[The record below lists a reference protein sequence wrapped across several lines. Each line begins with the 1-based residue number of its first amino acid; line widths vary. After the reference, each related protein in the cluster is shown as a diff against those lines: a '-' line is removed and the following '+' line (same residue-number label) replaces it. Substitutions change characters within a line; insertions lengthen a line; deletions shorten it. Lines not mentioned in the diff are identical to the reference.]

1 MLSPTFTS
9 REGLAGWPF
18 TLTRPRPISSLDS
31 PRVLKKRA
39 AHNHLSSLTPIIH
52 VLRLLLQAR
61 QAAGPT
67 RTSNPRTHALRSLA
81 LRFEPA
87 RVGRRQGVPTLQVAQ
102 RQID

>member
-39 AHNHLSSLTPIIH
+39 PHNHFSMLTPLIPLH
-52 VLRLLLQAR
+52 PPRAFSPPARPRLFKEAR
-61 QAAGPT
+61 PPQPLAEPHPGHPRPPTAAAGAA
-67 RTSNPRTHALRSLA
+67 SHA
-81 LRFEPA
+81 P
-87 RVGRRQGVPTLQVAQ
+87 
-102 RQID
+102 D